1 MTQKSSQVLL
11 QVEGMVAPARAETVA
26 RVLEGRAGVLAVP
39 VARRDVLGANWR
51 VRENNVVP
59 AYPGAVPRCSQGT
72 LMQTPVQST
81 PR

>member
-39 VARRDVLGANWR
+39 VAQLLGSSSVVCLSLTSL
-51 VRENNVVP
+51 VRCALSLESGCLLV
-59 AYPGAVPRCSQGT
+59 G
-72 LMQTPVQST
+72 
-81 PR
+81 